1 VVQIEEETCTRQLW
15 YGKACMYIHTAVR
28 YLVWVNVFLNDNRH
42 ETLYSEGSF
51 LNGFSSLHRKKISRL
66 ANVVAWPFFRL
77 GSKFLPSPT
86 LKKTDLCSCN
96 QYHKTVPCV
105 PLHITQRP
113 GPERIFSKFD
123 KLHQLDWPLW
133 LCLVRLIKISLGNS
147 TIFHQNI
154 WVTYQRA
161 RHILWAR

>member
-86 LKKTDLCSCN
+86 LKKN
-96 QYHKTVPCV
+96 
-105 PLHITQRP
+105 
-113 GPERIFSKFD
+113 
-123 KLHQLDWPLW
+123 WPLQLQPIPQNRT
-133 LCLVRLIKISLGNS
+133 LCTTTYNS
-147 TIFHQNI
+147 EARSRKDFFEI
-154 WVTYQRA
+154 WQTTPIGLA
-161 RHILWAR
+161 TLTMFG